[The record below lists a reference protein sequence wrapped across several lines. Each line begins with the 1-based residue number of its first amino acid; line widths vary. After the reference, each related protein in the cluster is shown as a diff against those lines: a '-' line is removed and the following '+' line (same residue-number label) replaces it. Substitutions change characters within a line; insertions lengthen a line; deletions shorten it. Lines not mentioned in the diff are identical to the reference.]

1 MRPARTLSCFCGLFL
16 AVTTGLSG
24 DPKPATGALAP
35 KDELATFRVAKGFR
49 VELVAAEPDVV
60 DPVAIAFDEDGRL
73 FVAEMRGYPNDGV
86 GEGTITSGKIKM
98 LTDPDAKGVYR
109 KSVTFADG
117 LRFPTSVM
125 PWKGGLLV
133 AVAPD
138 LIYLKDNDGDG
149 KADEKRVLYT
159 GFGVYNIQQLL
170 NGLQWG
176 LDNWVYA
183 CNGNNPS
190 TVHSPEKKE
199 MPALTLRGR
208 GIRFHPDVPGSL
220 EPTSGGGQFGLAAD
234 DWQRWFTATNSQHL
248 RQIVLPD
255 QYLRRNPYLPVAAVT
270 LDIPDGVA
278 GHGAV
283 CQVHR
288 ISPFEGWRV
297 ERTTMRKDSPDSKRF
312 PATEL
317 VPGGYITS
325 ACSPVVYT
333 ADLFPEAFRNNTFVC
348 EPANNLIHRDIL
360 EPKGA
365 VFSAKRGDATSEFL
379 ASTDIW
385 FRPVNL
391 TVGPDGALY
400 VVDFYRE
407 VIETPLSLPPEM
419 KKKLP
424 LHSQGRGRIWRVV
437 PESGAPFKKPE
448 LGKAPAA
455 ELVKLLEHPNP
466 WWRLTAQRL
475 LVERQDK
482 SVVEPLKEL
491 ALKSQSPQGRVHA
504 RWTLDG
510 LHQLTTSLIYDALH
524 DPAPEAREQALR
536 QAEPHLAGSEAMRAA
551 AIKLAN
557 DASPRV
563 RFQAAFTLGA
573 TDAPEA
579 AAALAKLLRRD
590 AADPWTQT
598 AVLSSAVQHAPGL
611 LETFA
616 ADRGFLQ
623 NMTPVQALV
632 LMRLASMIG
641 AKGDNAEMARALH
654 LLDADKHG
662 IAAWQVAILEGLG
675 QGQQLGGRSLR
686 KLWEEPPAALKESV
700 ERAQPFFKRAA
711 ETAHDGKRPL
721 TERVAA
727 ARLLG
732 YAPFRTGADALKD
745 LLAPSN
751 PSELQ
756 RAAVRS
762 LSLQEHPQVAEL
774 LLSQWNSQ
782 GPEVRSDV
790 LEAIFA
796 RADRLAHLLTAIEQK
811 KVSASQLPPARVEQL
826 RAHKDPELRKRAA
839 VLLAGRA
846 TPARQKV
853 IDEYKSALD
862 LTADAAKGKMVFQ
875 KVCSTCH
882 RLENEGK
889 EVGPDLLS
897 ALRTKTPD
905 ALLIDILDPSREV
918 DPRYI
923 NYIVSTK
930 DGRVVTGIVA
940 VEGPSSITLR
950 RANREEEDVLRSQ
963 IDEIQATAKSLM
975 PDELEKQ
982 LSKQDVADVIAYLRK
997 VAAPK

>member
-1 MRPARTLSCFCGLFL
+1 LLSCLSRLLL
-16 AVTTGLSG
+16 ALTAGLSG
-24 DPKPATGALAP
+24 AQDTTPRKPPSGPHAP

-49 VELVAAEPDVV
+49 VELVASEPDVI
-60 DPVAIAFDEDGRL
+60 DPVAIAFDENGRL

-86 GEGTITSGKIKM
+86 GEGKVSSGRIRL
-98 LTDPDAKGVYR
+98 LTEPDANGVYR
-109 KSVTFADG
+109 KSTVYADG

-125 PWKGGLLV
+125 PYRGGLLV

-138 LIYLKDNDGDG
+138 LIYLKDNDDDG
-149 KADEKRVLYT
+149 KADEQRVLYT

-183 CNGNNPS
+183 LNGNNPS
-190 TVHSPEKKE
+190 TVRSPENKD
-199 MPALTLRGR
+199 MPEITLRGR

-220 EPTSGGGQFGLAAD
+220 DPTSGGGQFGLATD

-248 RQIVLPD
+248 RHIVLPD
-255 QYLRRNPYLPVAAVT
+255 QYLRRNPYLPVPAVT
-270 LDIPDGVA
+270 LDVPDGVD

-283 CQVHR
+283 CKVHR

-317 VPGGYITS
+317 VPGGFITS

-333 ADLFPEAFRNNTFVC
+333 ADLFPEAFLNNTFVC

-360 EPKGA
+360 VPKGA
-365 VFSAKRGDATSEFL
+365 TFAAKRAEGDSEFL

-424 LHSQGRGRIWRVV
+424 LHTQGKGRIWRIV
-437 PESGAPFKKPE
+437 PQGGAKFTKPE
-448 LGKAPAA
+448 LSKASAA
-455 ELVKLLEHPNP
+455 DLVKLLESPNQ

-482 SVVEPLKEL
+482 AAVEPLKKL
-491 ALKSQSPQGRVHA
+491 ALESKSPQARAHA
-504 RWTLDG
+504 HWTLEG
-510 LHQLTTSLIYDALH
+510 LKQLPFGHVYDALH
-524 DPAPEAREQALR
+524 DPVAEVREQGLR
-536 QAEPHLAGSEAMRAA
+536 LAESRMANSENMRAA
-551 AIKLAN
+551 VIKLAN

-579 AAALAKLLRRD
+579 AAALGKLLRRD
-590 AADPWTQT
+590 ASEPWTQT
-598 AVLSSAVQHAPGL
+598 AALSSAGRHGPTLLESLAADKTFIENMTTAQVGL
-611 LETFA
+611 LT
-616 ADRGFLQ
+616 
-623 NMTPVQALV
+623 
-632 LMRLASMIG
+632 RLASMIA
-641 AKGDNAEMARALH
+641 AKGDAAEMARALQ

-662 IAAWQVAILEGLG
+662 IALWQVAILEGLG

-686 KLWEEPPAALKESV
+686 ALWEEPPAALKDAV
-700 ERAQPFFKRAA
+700 TRATPFFDRAA
-711 ETAHDGKRPL
+711 ASAADAKRPL
-721 TERVAA
+721 TQRVAA
-727 ARLLG
+727 AHLLG
-732 YAPFRTGADALKD
+732 FGPFRNTAPLQD

-756 RAAVRS
+756 RAAVRALAS
-762 LSLQEHPQVAEL
+762 HDQPKVAEM

-782 GPEVRSDV
+782 GPEVRNDV
-790 LEAIFA
+790 LEAVFA
-796 RADRLAHLLTAIEQK
+796 RPGRLAFLLTAIEQK
-811 KVSASQLPPARVEQL
+811 KVLAAQLPPARVEQL
-826 RAHKDPELRKRAA
+826 RLHKDPELRKRATG
-839 VLLAGRA
+839 LLASRA
-846 TPARQKV
+846 TPERQKV
-853 IDEYKSALD
+853 IEEYRPALD
-862 LTADAAKGKMVFQ
+862 LKADPVKGKLVFQ

-882 RLENEGK
+882 RLEKVGQ

-897 ALRTKTPD
+897 ALKTKTPE

-930 DGRVVTGIVA
+930 DGRTRTGIVA

-950 RANREEEDVLRSQ
+950 RANKEEEDVLRSQ
-963 IDEIQATAKSLM
+963 IEEIQATTKSLM

-982 LSKQDVADVIAYLRK
+982 FNKQDLADLIGYLRA
-997 VAAPK
+997 VAGLK